1 MDETTTRK
9 LEEVLSR
16 IDNTKEME
24 KFMEHPKVTDSFKS
38 LPAFYRSL
46 PQVSETADSLLI
58 EKSGIERSYYYQ
70 IMKGTKHPS
79 RDKVLRLILGAG
91 LSLKEATRALE
102 LSGNAPLYP
111 KSRRDIILTVAINQ
125 GASVVDTNLLLDKYG
140 EKPLD

>member
-16 IDNTKEME
+16 IDNTKDME
-24 KFMEHPKVTDSFKS
+24 TFMAQPKVVDSFKS
-38 LPAFYRSL
+38 LPEFYRSL
-46 PQVSETADSLLI
+46 PQVQEASDSLLI

-79 RDKVLRLILGAG
+79 RDKVIRLILGGG

-111 KSRRDIILTVAINQ
+111 KSRRDIIITVAINQ
-125 GASVVDTNLLLDKYG
+125 SASVVDTNLLLDKYG